1 LEKKQVPASEV
12 PSHVGALLEEIDK
25 NISEKSWRT
34 LRQMIVDAQSVD
46 DVKRA
51 VSERYIAR
59 INWCGDEECAM
70 QLKEAAGGELR
81 GSKFEE
87 PEAPFGGCVVC
98 QRPAKDVVY
107 VARAY

>member
-1 LEKKQVPASEV
+1 
-12 PSHVGALLEEIDK
+12 
-25 NISEKSWRT
+25 
-34 LRQMIVDAQSVD
+34 MIVDAQSVD

-81 GSKFEE
+81 GVSSKNPRHLSGLCCL
-87 PEAPFGGCVVC
+87 PEAGQGCGI
-98 QRPAKDVVY
+98 R
-107 VARAY
+107 R